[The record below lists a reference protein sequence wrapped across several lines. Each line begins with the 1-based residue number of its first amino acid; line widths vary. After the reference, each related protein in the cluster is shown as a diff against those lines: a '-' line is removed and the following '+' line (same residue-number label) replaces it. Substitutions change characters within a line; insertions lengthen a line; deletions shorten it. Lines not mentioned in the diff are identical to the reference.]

1 MCGGV
6 GEENGR
12 GAPVSERALSWAAL
26 QQVEGVGAGTML
38 RLARVF
44 GSPEAALW
52 GSREDLVGRGKLS
65 ARQAEQV
72 VGMREKLELVQAR
85 MEAWRGQGIAVVE
98 TDDVGYP
105 DGLRALHS
113 PPPLLYVR
121 GTLTPEDERA
131 VAVVGT
137 REPDREGAR
146 AARMLAKE
154 LARRGFTVVSGLAR
168 GIDTAGHRGALGT
181 EEGRT
186 IAVLGCGLL
195 EIYPP
200 ENGMLAR
207 QIAARGCLVAE
218 APPETRVNRRLLL
231 ARNRLQAALS
241 RAVIVVQAHAEC
253 GSMVTARHAVQCGR
267 ILFGVPWSEPPF
279 SAGWER
285 LREMGAQPIGQDGDL
300 EALVEEM
307 EGGARE
313 SEQRSL
319 M

>member
-26 QQVEGVGAGTML
+26 QQVEGMGAGTML
-38 RLARVF
+38 RLGRAF
-44 GSPEAALW
+44 GSPEAALR
-52 GSREDLVGRGKLS
+52 GSREELVGRGKLS

-85 MEAWRGQGIAVVE
+85 IEAWRSQGIAVVE
-98 TDDVGYP
+98 MDDAGYP
-105 DGLRALHS
+105 GGLRALRS

-121 GTLTPEDERA
+121 GTLTAEDERA

-137 REPDREGAR
+137 REPDRKGGR
-146 AARMLAKE
+146 AARMLAKG
-154 LARRGFTVVSGLAR
+154 LARRGLTVVSGLAR
-168 GIDTAGHRGALGT
+168 GIDTAGHRGALAA

-186 IAVLGCGLL
+186 TAVLGCGLL

-231 ARNRLQAALS
+231 ARDRLQAALS
-241 RAVIVVQAHAEC
+241 RAVIVVQAHGEC
-253 GSMVTARHAVQCGR
+253 GSMVTARHAVQCR
-267 ILFGVPWSEPPF
+267 RMLYGVPWSERPF

-285 LREMGAQPIGQDGDL
+285 LREMGARPIGQDGDL
-300 EALVEEM
+300 DALAEEIEA
-307 EGGARE
+307 GAGDRE
-313 SEQRSL
+313 QGPL
-319 M
+319 F